1 MNEASRFKWY
11 MQEYVNTQYMKE
23 HATTLK
29 DYAKHKNAAMQNAYV
44 IQYNGAMSR

>member
-1 MNEASRFKWY
+1 

-29 DYAKHKNAAMQNAYV
+29 DYAKHKNAAMLMLFSTMAQCHDRHE
-44 IQYNGAMSR
+44 QR